1 MKPAADM
8 TIEER
13 ELTLRW
19 IEGWKQAGPVLE
31 ELRAAEIREANTVR
45 SMEMLDGLFDHAAK
59 STPPRESWPGTSKW
73 KCCIQMTIQAL
84 AFSMPGPGGRCGRNG
99 ILGAQG
105 NRTRKTSISRARM
118 CLTSS

>member
-59 STPPRESWPGTSKW
+59 STPPRESSGL
-73 KCCIQMTIQAL
+73 IEQQRI
-84 AFSMPGPGGRCGRNG
+84 F
-99 ILGAQG
+99 
-105 NRTRKTSISRARM
+105 SRAHL
-118 CLTSS
+118 CQKLKK